1 MKNLFTGLQTRVKDN
16 LLEQLAR
23 PTNLL
28 LLSDIFLNRATFII
42 EISEQ
47 NNQRLFNDMLTLI
60 RKHTLIKG
68 TNRFKVHRSPQ
79 KSEDVISPGNGVYIF
94 NINSLPFYA
103 KIEEYLITGSSGSIY
118 TRKIFIRGMN
128 ASRGILNKAIHDSYP
143 EDIFLP
149 YVFKDNAIV
158 GLVEQRYGHQRQFID
173 KGLYN
178 QADVAIN
185 RMVNDKDYYI
195 DNDLPHKETFLLY
208 GPPGTGKSTIVRHF
222 ASKYALNI
230 YITNPREAVSN
241 MAPLIDKPSII
252 LLEDI
257 DAYEELLDPQYHT
270 STTSEKYD
278 YSEFINFLDG
288 VVPLKNVIVFMT
300 TNFKEKLLESVI
312 RTGRVDTKLKM
323 DRIGTEEIIK
333 YAGWSNNDDRAE
345 YIRTVDPN
353 IINVA
358 VLKKLTLCSNTEEC
372 VSVIEQLQQ
381 ED

>member
-128 ASRGILNKAIHDSYP
+128 ASRGILNKAI
-143 EDIFLP
+143 
-149 YVFKDNAIV
+149 
-158 GLVEQRYGHQRQFID
+158 
-173 KGLYN
+173 
-178 QADVAIN
+178 
-185 RMVNDKDYYI
+185 
-195 DNDLPHKETFLLY
+195 
-208 GPPGTGKSTIVRHF
+208 
-222 ASKYALNI
+222 
-230 YITNPREAVSN
+230 
-241 MAPLIDKPSII
+241 
-252 LLEDI
+252 
-257 DAYEELLDPQYHT
+257 
-270 STTSEKYD
+270 
-278 YSEFINFLDG
+278 
-288 VVPLKNVIVFMT
+288 
-300 TNFKEKLLESVI
+300 
-312 RTGRVDTKLKM
+312 
-323 DRIGTEEIIK
+323 
-333 YAGWSNNDDRAE
+333 
-345 YIRTVDPN
+345 
-353 IINVA
+353 
-358 VLKKLTLCSNTEEC
+358 VL
-372 VSVIEQLQQ
+372 
-381 ED
+381 

>member
-143 EDIFLP
+143 E
-149 YVFKDNAIV
+149 
-158 GLVEQRYGHQRQFID
+158 
-173 KGLYN
+173 
-178 QADVAIN
+178 
-185 RMVNDKDYYI
+185 
-195 DNDLPHKETFLLY
+195 ETFLLY

>member
-1 MKNLFTGLQTRVKDN
+1 MKNLFSGLQTRLKDN
-16 LLEQLAR
+16 MLDLVAR
-23 PTNLL
+23 PDNLQL
-28 LLSDIFLNRATFII
+28 LASLFLNRATFVI

-47 NNQRLFNDMLTLI
+47 NNQRLFNDMLNTI
-60 RKHTLIKG
+60 REHTLIKG

-94 NINSLPFYA
+94 NISGIPFFTT
-103 KIEEYLITGSSGSIY
+103 IEEFIITGASGTIY
-118 TRKIFIRGMN
+118 TRKIFIRGLN
-128 ASRGILNKAIHDSYP
+128 ASRGVLNKVIHESYP

-149 YVFKDNAIV
+149 YVFKDQGII
-158 GLVEQRYGHQRQFID
+158 GLVEQRYGHQRQFIN
-173 KGLYN
+173 KTLYN
-178 QADVAIN
+178 RMDIAID
-185 RMVNDKDYYI
+185 RMVNNKEYYI
-195 DNDLPHKETFLLY
+195 GNDLPHKESFLLY

-222 ASKYALNI
+222 ASKYGLNI

-241 MAPLIDKPSII
+241 LAPLIDKPSII

-257 DAYEELLDPQYHT
+257 DAYEELLDPQYRT
-270 STTSEKYD
+270 ATATEKYD
-278 YSEFINFLDG
+278 YSKFINFLDG

-312 RTGRVDTKLKM
+312 RDGRVDSKIKM
-323 DRIGTEEIIK
+323 DRIGNEEIIE
-333 YAGWSNNDDRAE
+333 YANWSTDDERAD
-345 YIRTVDPN
+345 YIRTVDSN
-353 IINVA
+353 MINVA